1 MSKRNYTKPTVQMIR
16 LDVKASVLASCF
28 LSSAPD
34 PQNQICNVGGA
45 DCANI
50 G

>member
-28 LSSAPD
+28 LSSVPD
-34 PQNQICNVGGA
+34 PQASLSCNALGA
-45 DCANI
+45 ACAKI
-50 G
+50 